1 MNKTDLRFILQEGEG
16 YRIEFKEALSG
27 LDREMVAFANA
38 SGGKIFVG
46 IADDKTVKGV
56 RITNTLKS
64 QIQDIANFGKKSV
77 LRNPILAD
85 LLNRVEYIEKM
96 GTGIRKIRD
105 LMKQA
110 GLSPVEFEFTSFVTA
125 IFRRPGQIVVQKS
138 SQKSS
143 QKILV
148 LIRQNS
154 GVTIDELAASLQL
167 TDRAIK
173 KNLSQ
178 MKKTGLLKR
187 IGPDKGGHWEVN
199 A

>member
-1 MNKTDLRFILQEGEG
+1 MEIPIDALREAVINAVVHRDYFERGARVMVEIFDN
-16 YRIEFKEALSG
+16 RIEVSSPGG
-27 LDREMVAFANA
+27 LPE
-38 SGGKIFVG
+38 G
-46 IADDKTVKGV
+46 
-56 RITNTLKS
+56 LKKV
-64 QIQDIANFGKKSV
+64 DFGKKSV

-110 GLSPVEFEFTSFVTA
+110 GLSPVKFEFTSFVTA

-148 LIRQNS
+148 LIQQNS
-154 GVTIDELAASLQL
+154 RVTIDELATSLHL

-173 KNLSQ
+173 KNLAQ

-187 IGPDKGGHWEVN
+187 IGPDKGGHWEVVFDRPSV
-199 A
+199 